1 VAEGTLREASDAS
14 SGQWHRLHPLTP
26 VLQGGVVVVAVL
38 TAAVFILW
46 ENLILPTLLVFFGV
60 DDELPDQDL
69 WRFVQEFLGWI
80 AVFALLLVVVL
91 VVIFWLQW
99 RVHVFRMDDD
109 VIDVKK
115 GLLVKTWR
123 QARRDRV
130 NTIGVRRPLLPR
142 LLGLAKLD
150 IQAAGNDANVVLEY
164 LPVTLAQDLRRLI
177 LQGDVSER
185 SEEVEQRPQRE
196 VDVPLFRYVGS
207 LVASVETVVLLTVI
221 TTVSIFAIA
230 VGDLAVWLAV
240 VLALFVYVVYLVER
254 TVRWGNFVV
263 DSLSGDLRVSVGLL
277 ATSVETIP
285 PQRIH
290 TLEFSQPWPWKLFGW
305 WRLNANLASQP
316 GAATNK
322 APEHT
327 VIIPVATVA
336 EVMKIVRLGMP
347 GMILGEVEEQVEGLL
362 SQPRKRL
369 TGGLGSPRRG
379 RWRNPFSAHLTMA
392 TLQPGLVVMR
402 RGLLTS
408 RISVTPLTRIQS
420 ASVSRGPWHRA
431 LGLSQIHLHSVAGPV
446 SLRASALDSA
456 DARKWWEELNIAT
469 HTAVSAVG
477 SRPAKGEKA

>member
-1 VAEGTLREASDAS
+1 MAEGTLREASDAS

-69 WRFVQEFLGWI
+69 WRFMQEFLGWI

-177 LQGDVSER
+177 LQGDVSSGAKR
-185 SEEVEQRPQRE
+185 SSSGPNVKSTFLFS
-196 VDVPLFRYVGS
+196 VMSVPWWPAWRQWS
-207 LVASVETVVLLTVI
+207 C
-221 TTVSIFAIA
+221 
-230 VGDLAVWLAV
+230 
-240 VLALFVYVVYLVER
+240 
-254 TVRWGNFVV
+254 
-263 DSLSGDLRVSVGLL
+263 LR
-277 ATSVETIP
+277 
-285 PQRIH
+285 
-290 TLEFSQPWPWKLFGW
+290 
-305 WRLNANLASQP
+305 
-316 GAATNK
+316 
-322 APEHT
+322 
-327 VIIPVATVA
+327 
-336 EVMKIVRLGMP
+336 
-347 GMILGEVEEQVEGLL
+347 
-362 SQPRKRL
+362 
-369 TGGLGSPRRG
+369 
-379 RWRNPFSAHLTMA
+379 
-392 TLQPGLVVMR
+392 
-402 RGLLTS
+402 
-408 RISVTPLTRIQS
+408 
-420 ASVSRGPWHRA
+420 
-431 LGLSQIHLHSVAGPV
+431 
-446 SLRASALDSA
+446 
-456 DARKWWEELNIAT
+456 
-469 HTAVSAVG
+469 
-477 SRPAKGEKA
+477 